1 LEGNKTTLSRIKE
14 IMVLIFPNLT
24 KEEIRES
31 TARSDIEKWDSLQH
45 LNLIMSLES
54 EFEIQFTPEE
64 IRSIKK
70 VSDIKRII
78 EKKMN
83 SDK

>member
-1 LEGNKTTLSRIKE
+1 
-14 IMVLIFPNLT
+14 MVLIFPNLT